1 MPARYTTVV
10 HLSSTAIRR
19 GAMVLVILGVA
30 AAAAAMWDR
39 YAPPNACLFCAAPE
53 HYDTALNITPDARGT
68 TGAAEGPRRNQ
79 YAAANSSAI
88 PGPAYADADGGGA
101 RSSRQGDTRRPW
113 TPWGKG
119 ADLHRYGSSEVGGP
133 DVAMGGLWRL
143 MTLAHRTSEPAAAS
157 APKAARTA
165 QPAAARPAPR
175 PPRTGVPGPAA
186 PPLAAPVATVVTPT
200 NPFTGFASAPA
211 DPFQPPPPGGSLDP
225 GGPGGIGSSGGGTS
239 ATPEPASLLLIGTG
253 LLVLAGELRRRR
265 VI

>member
-1 MPARYTTVV
+1 MVV
-10 HLSSTAIRR
+10 
-19 GAMVLVILGVA
+19 VILGIA

-53 HYDTALNITPDARGT
+53 HYETALNATPDAVGT
-68 TGAAEGPRRNQ
+68 AGAAEGPRRNQ
-79 YAAANSSAI
+79 YAGANSSAI
-88 PGPAYADADGGGA
+88 PGPGYADAAAGA
-101 RSSRQGDTRRPW
+101 RSSHQGDGRRPW

-133 DVAMGGLWRL
+133 DIAMGGLWRL
-143 MTLAHRTSEPAAAS
+143 MTLAHRTPEAVAAS
-157 APKAARTA
+157 APRSPRAA
-165 QPAAARPAPR
+165 QPKAVRPAPAPR
-175 PPRTGVPGPAA
+175 PPHTGVPGPAA
-186 PPLAAPVATVVTPT
+186 PPLVAPVATVVTPT
-200 NPFTGFASAPA
+200 NPFTGFETGPS

-225 GGPGGIGSSGGGTS
+225 GGPGGIGSSSGGTS

>member
-1 MPARYTTVV
+1 
-10 HLSSTAIRR
+10 
-19 GAMVLVILGVA
+19 MVVILGIA

-53 HYDTALNITPDARGT
+53 HYDMALNATPAAVGT
-68 TGAAEGPRRNQ
+68 SGAAEGLRRNQ
-79 YAAANSSAI
+79 YPAANSSAI
-88 PGPAYADADGGGA
+88 PGPAYGDAAGGGA
-101 RSSRQGDTRRPW
+101 RRSQPGDARRPW

-143 MTLAHRTSEPAAAS
+143 MTLAHRTTEPVAAS
-157 APKAARTA
+157 APPQAARTS
-165 QPAAARPAPR
+165 QPKAARPAPK
-175 PPRTGVPGPAA
+175 PPRRGVPGPAA

-200 NPFTGFASAPA
+200 NPFTGFETGPA

-225 GGPGGIGSSGGGTS
+225 GGPGGSGSSGGGTS